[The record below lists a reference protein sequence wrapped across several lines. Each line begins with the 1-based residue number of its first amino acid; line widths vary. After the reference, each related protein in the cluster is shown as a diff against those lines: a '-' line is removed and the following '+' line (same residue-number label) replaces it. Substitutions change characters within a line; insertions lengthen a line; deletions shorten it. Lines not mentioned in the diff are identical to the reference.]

1 MGATVQRFGRG
12 LAFGRP
18 LINILS
24 WKKEVHFGMAALESA
39 NRRKQAA
46 VKRSHLDSAKVE
58 VHYAV
63 LIDIPLN
70 VAAQVQDLHANKEV
84 QVHSDLLKLKLHGLE
99 QLGRWWR

>member
-24 WKKEVHFGMAALESA
+24 WKKEVHLESA

-46 VKRSHLDSAKVE
+46 VKGSHLDSAKVE

-84 QVHSDLLKLKLHGLE
+84 QVHSDLLNLKLHGLE